1 MSEYTESD
9 LDITGDTYDIP
20 PHNWRNCSCWY
31 GGAMVRPLTNDAL
44 NYCCANGTYFETPNA
59 YFVEGWED
67 GDCQDCQVLGTGTAP
82 QLGDRCQ
89 HQLTEIWEEM
99 FEKAEE
105 PAAPFK
111 PLETFN
117 ESVERAAVFTIVTP
131 ETLAAVEKHVR
142 RAECLHDWHE
152 DKPYTGPGSVRIIIA
167 NEWDELEYEF
177 MVEDDQIRCNKEHLQ
192 RIHDEA
198 MDLLVTAI
206 RCAQKAQNDLDRLKG
221 AK

>member
-9 LDITGDTYDIP
+9 LDIIGDTYDIP
-20 PHNWRNCSCWY
+20 PHNWRNCSSWY
-31 GGAMVRPLTNDAL
+31 EGAMIRPLTNDAL

-67 GDCQDCQVLGTGTAP
+67 DDCQDCQVLGTGTAP

-111 PLETFN
+111 PLENFN
-117 ESVERAAVFTIVTP
+117 ESVERAAVGKMAAESMLATFKPRPKMITDEEVRAILDIA
-131 ETLAAVEKHVR
+131 ETATAEQVKAAYGRLMINAPCWAFSDDVNQQRQFLIESR
-142 RAECLHDWHE
+142 E
-152 DKPYTGPGSVRIIIA
+152 GPQA
-167 NEWDELEYEF
+167 
-177 MVEDDQIRCNKEHLQ
+177 
-192 RIHDEA
+192 
-198 MDLLVTAI
+198 
-206 RCAQKAQNDLDRLKG
+206 
-221 AK
+221 